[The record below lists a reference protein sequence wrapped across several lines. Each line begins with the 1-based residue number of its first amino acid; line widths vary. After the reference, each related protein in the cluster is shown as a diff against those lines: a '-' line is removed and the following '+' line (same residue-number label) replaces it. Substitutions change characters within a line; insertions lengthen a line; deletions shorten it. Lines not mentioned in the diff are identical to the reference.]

1 MKCVRIKKG
10 NFFMVN
16 IFIFNLLVGKFKYSF
31 KVYWVGGG
39 EFYFD

>member
-1 MKCVRIKKG
+1 MFTNKKKVI
-10 NFFMVN
+10 FLLFN
-16 IFIFNLLVGKFKYSF
+16 IFNFNLLVGKFKYSF